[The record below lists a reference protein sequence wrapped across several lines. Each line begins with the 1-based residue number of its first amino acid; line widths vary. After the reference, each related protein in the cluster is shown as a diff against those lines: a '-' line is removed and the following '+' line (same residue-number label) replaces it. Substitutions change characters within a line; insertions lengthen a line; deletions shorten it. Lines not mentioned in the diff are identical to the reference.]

1 MSISSSSRQTRIQ
14 ELSLFDG
21 ATDVGGAG
29 VDLGNRLDYYFVG
42 NQPGV
47 RVTYGAKAISGN
59 TLTSFA
65 PIVLRWAHSPLT
77 PDTNE
82 ADVVETYTPEAVVG
96 TTPAGGAS
104 SNVHVTVDV
113 PCKLPYLSIE
123 ILSAPLFTTA
133 AGNDT
138 IEIVVDSFFF
148 FGSKS
153 GVDAGGG
160 GGGAGIYSAFYAGTY
175 TTAVAT
181 ITLINGINP
190 GTGVTTG
197 HFTYSNGII
206 TYTGADTK
214 DFIFT
219 YTSGIRTQF
228 GSGNPAN
235 LEIRKNDVALGTE
248 EGQMDYGLGN
258 TYDAVSMSV
267 LVTLATNDNLRVMIT
282 PVYAVTTIVNHNN
295 YIIRSL

>member
-82 ADVVETYTPEAVVG
+82 ADVVETHTPEAVVG
-96 TTPAGGAS
+96 TTAAGGAS
-104 SNVHVTVDV
+104 ANVHVTVDV

-123 ILSAPLFTTA
+123 IPAAPLFTTA

-148 FGSKS
+148 FGSKFEIDVGGS
-153 GVDAGGG
+153 GGG
-160 GGGAGIYSAFYAGTY
+160 GQRIYSHFYAEQY
-175 TTAVAT
+175 TTGVVT
-181 ITLINGINP
+181 VINGSNP
-190 GTGVTTG
+190 GTWSTTG
-197 HFTYSNGII
+197 DFIYTTGVL
-206 TYTGADTK
+206 TYTGAVTK
-214 DFIFT
+214 DFLFT
-219 YTSGIRTQF
+219 FTNSCVASTNSSTPGY
-228 GSGNPAN
+228 
-235 LEIRKNDVALGTE
+235 LEIRKNNVPLGQDIGLVAFGVDTK
-248 EGQMDYGLGN
+248 
-258 TYDAVSMSV
+258 YDPCSMTV
-267 LVTLATNDNLRVMIT
+267 
-282 PVYAVTTIVNHNN
+282 IVNLAQNDQLSVVIYPVGTSTARYNN
-295 YIIRSL
+295 YIIRSI